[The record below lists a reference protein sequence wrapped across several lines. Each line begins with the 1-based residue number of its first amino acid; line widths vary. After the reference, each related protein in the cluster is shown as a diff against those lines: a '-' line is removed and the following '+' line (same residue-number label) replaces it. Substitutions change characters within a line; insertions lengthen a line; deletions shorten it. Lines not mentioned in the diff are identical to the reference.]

1 MQSGLIGRKQK
12 PIDGNDSLINAVF
25 DDSSN
30 ERSAAISVQFCV
42 PAVHHEFAAIIT
54 AIRIEKTNGEL
65 STFTYFNPCAFGCF

>member
-30 ERSAAISVQFCV
+30 ERSTAIRVQFCV
-42 PAVHHEFAAIIT
+42 PAIHHEFAAIIA
-54 AIRIEKTNGEL
+54 AIRSKKTNGEL
-65 STFTYFNPCAFGCF
+65 STFTHFNPCAFSRF